1 MDLSKIADFA
11 GLPKSDLAS
20 DQKDAQNQKDK
31 DATRLNLEDSYK
43 TDPKL
48 WWKQSPYTFLFKE
61 ENTGPGLGSRYAFNL
76 PISPSN
82 ISITTHFATNVITT
96 MYGTVEE
103 HSEQRY
109 FDINISGT
117 TGMSPMYST
126 YAKLSDIN
134 EPHTN
139 VANGK
144 GGPGGKSSMNKRK
157 RKSYSS
163 ASAISKG
170 ADSLGFLKRSA
181 NIVETIASQAKDLI
195 GAPKP
200 IGISTENANTGYMAF
215 HNFYRFLLKY
225 KKHTSSKR
233 SQANLDLHPLTFI
246 NWKDNNQYDVAISN
260 FQLMRDANNPMLY
273 NYTISM
279 RAYNLATAGSEGYGM
294 ATDQYDLL
302 ESIGLNGVKGSA
314 KAWLARKA
322 RNAKNAAYAA
332 IALTKVAGQ

>member
-1 MDLSKIADFA
+1 MDLSKLAEFA
-11 GLPKSDLAS
+11 GIPKSNLAS
-20 DQKDAQNQKDK
+20 DQKDAQDQKTN
-31 DATRLNLEDSYK
+31 DATHLDLEDSYK

-61 ENTGPGLGSRYAFNL
+61 ESTGPGLGGRYAFNL

-126 YAKLSDIN
+126 YKKLSDIN
-134 EPHTN
+134 EPHTDM
-139 VANGK
+139 VNGK
-144 GGPGGKSSMNKRK
+144 GGPGGEKSMNKRK

-163 ASAISKG
+163 ASQISKG
-170 ADSLGFLKRSA
+170 VDKLGFFKRTA
-181 NIVETIASQAKDLI
+181 NILETVASQAKDLLE
-195 GAPKP
+195 APKP
-200 IGISTENANTGYMAF
+200 VGISTENANTGYMAF

-225 KKHTSSKR
+225 KKHVSSKR
-233 SQANLDLHPLTFI
+233 SKINAGFHPLTFI
-246 NWKDNNQYDVAISN
+246 NWKDNNQYDVVISN

-279 RAYNLATAGSEGYGM
+279 RAYNLATAGSEGPGM
-294 ATDQYDLL
+294 KTDEYNLL
-302 ESIGLNGVKGSA
+302 ESIGLNGVNGSA

-322 RNAKNAAYAA
+322 RNARNAAYAA